1 MPNYELNQI
10 SVKITNSFKSEV
22 NVANLNVSDIF
33 KYIIGEN
40 NPNSE
45 LILKARSFPQNKN
58 SYKEVSKQVIWGL
71 DSRNQLNKLV
81 YVDLDV
87 NPVEWKSVLKQDKYV
102 YAIWNSF
109 SNTGLGLLF
118 YSNIIQNSVDYKQV
132 YKSISKYLKDNYG
145 IKTDPKCSHYNR
157 HNTISLD
164 SDFYQNSNFKPFDL
178 QIIDDEVYEE
188 IKLKVDDSIQL
199 DIDYY
204 EQLYEQFVEKESF
217 YFRGIIFD
225 KITNSYV
232 KYTDDLVFDPSR
244 HILQKNVDVDFIKNC
259 KLKNKNNTYGKSNT
273 DLACVKLFIYKGL
286 QIPYGKRAKTLY
298 SILYR
303 IIGCNLVDNKDIT
316 PNLIYTY
323 LNVFNNFCVKTKTDK
338 GVKPIDYL
346 LPVDELN
353 TMAQDI
359 FKNYANNKVKVNL
372 ERAKWVYTHNFFKEY
387 LKNNPNNTIK
397 DSKTIL
403 LKERFNILS
412 GGKKDFIEEIHN
424 TYPGLSVKEY
434 CEIIS
439 TEFQLEE
446 NSSYVYFHKYSK
458 CSASDRTLNKIIE
471 AYEYLVQNG
480 KKPTQ
485 KAISEK
491 TDINLRTI
499 KRYWKSIE
507 KRKR

>member
-1 MPNYELNQI
+1 MNFYEQI
-10 SVKITNSFKSEV
+10 NVKITNTFKSEV
-22 NVANLNVSDIF
+22 NVANLNVSDVF

-45 LILKARSFPQNKN
+45 LILKARSCPENKN
-58 SYKEVSKQVIWGL
+58 YYKELSKQVIWGL
-71 DSRNQLNKLV
+71 DSKNQLNKLV
-81 YVDLDV
+81 YVDVDV
-87 NPVEWKSVLKQDKYV
+87 DPAEWKSVLKEDKYV

-109 SNTGLGLLF
+109 SNSGLGLLF
-118 YSNIIQNSVDYKQV
+118 YSDIIQNQVDYKQV
-132 YKSISKYLKDNYG
+132 YKSISKYLQNNYG
-145 IKTDPKCSHYNR
+145 IKTDNKCSNYNR

-178 QIIDDEVYEE
+178 ELVDEEVEDK

-199 DIDYY
+199 DIDLY
-204 EQLYEQFVEKESF
+204 ERLYEQFVEKESF
-217 YFRGIIFD
+217 YFRGILFD
-225 KITNSYV
+225 KIKNSYV
-232 KYTDDLVFDPSR
+232 KYTDDLVFDPSC
-244 HILQKNVDVDFIKNC
+244 HILQKNVDKDFIIQNC

-303 IIGCNLVDNKDIT
+303 IIGCNLIDNKEIT

-323 LNVFNNFCVKTKTDK
+323 LNIFNNFCVKIKTDK
-338 GVKPIDYL
+338 GVKPISYL

-359 FKNYANNKVKVNL
+359 YKNYANNKVKVNL
-372 ERAKWVYTHNFFKEY
+372 ERAKWAYTADFFKEY
-387 LKNNPNNTIK
+387 LTNNPNNTIK

-403 LKERFNILS
+403 LQERFRILS
-412 GGKKDFIEEIHN
+412 GNKKEFIQEIHN
-424 TYPGLSVKEY
+424 TYPGLSVEEY

-439 TEFQLEE
+439 MEFELEK
-446 NSSYVYFHKYSK
+446 NSSYVYYHKYSN
-458 CSASDRTLNKIIE
+458 CSASDRTLNKIIQ
-471 AYEYLVQNG
+471 AYEYLVEKG
-480 KKPTQ
+480 EKPTQ

-491 TDINLRTI
+491 TDISLITI
-499 KRYWKSIE
+499 KRYWK
-507 KRKR
+507 KVKK